1 MVRSEA
7 IPERRHNSGGTLG
20 QNSFYSAASSEEA
33 RMAGERSSNA
43 ANRANYRRVTRENE
57 IRQQENEIGK
67 GKVKVV
73 HILLW
78 KKHHPIILFLYKE
91 SSEREKYR
99 VCTACMHCPAELK
112 LLLQPNH
119 DQSLVKF

>member
-20 QNSFYSAASSEEA
+20 QNSFYSGASSEEA

-78 KKHHPIILFLYKE
+78 KKHHPCAPIRMSIVLFLAVQN
-91 SSEREKYR
+91 SSIG
-99 VCTACMHCPAELK
+99 
-112 LLLQPNH
+112 
-119 DQSLVKF
+119 DLVTD